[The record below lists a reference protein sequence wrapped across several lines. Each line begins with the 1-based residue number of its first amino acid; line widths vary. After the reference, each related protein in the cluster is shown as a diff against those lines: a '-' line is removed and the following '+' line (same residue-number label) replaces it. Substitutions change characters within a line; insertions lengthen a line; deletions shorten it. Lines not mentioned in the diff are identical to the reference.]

1 MTSTGEKI
9 SQITLSLV
17 ITVLILL
24 PSTLARYYMQVQL
37 HPDGFLES
45 LKQDNLEFE
54 QFPFLMPPYLSDY
67 LTPPPPPSH
76 RPSLRPSAAHTAV
89 SGAN

>member
-9 SQITLSLV
+9 SQITVSLV

-24 PSTLARYYMQVQL
+24 SSTFARYYMQVQL
-37 HPDGFLES
+37 HPDGFLKS

-54 QFPFLMPPYLSDY
+54 QCPFLVLPYLSDY
-67 LTPPPPPSH
+67 LTPPPPP
-76 RPSLRPSAAHTAV
+76 RLIAPPSVRRQRTQP
-89 SGAN
+89 